1 MATSY
6 VFTLTFS
13 DPNNTDVIE
22 VLGTAVGSGKNSY
35 STSLDLVGPGYVN
48 YGQDIAQNFVKL
60 LEHFAG
66 PNPPTNAIKG
76 QLWFD
81 TSNPDRSVLRVNNG
95 AITSNRWPA
104 ASGIYQQTQDPAL
117 SYSQSVTTGDV
128 WVDTGNNQVKIWSD
142 TNEWITVGPSISTGE
157 NKSGSE
163 SAIIQSNTGT
173 DFPVVLNWSNGKVV
187 EIISYNDFTPRTV
200 IDGFTTLKAGTNLTS
215 KVAARYNGIAETA
228 SALYVSP
235 GVTIRA
241 SDVLKNRSTTPQI
254 HTGTFVVQSS
264 AGLQIKNPNN
274 TIEEFRFYSNGS
286 GVIDYLNT
294 GSTFKIGISGN
305 SFIKFTGETG
315 YIGINNLDP
324 QASLDVSGQA
334 KISNTLTIAE
344 TGDVALDIAGGVQID
359 GSINID
365 TDLSVAGVSSLVNLI
380 TVGEAGGS
388 GTIIV
393 PAENDSYELGS
404 PTNAFRHLYVS
415 KIGTTG
421 TTITIYGAVSRAI
434 ELETARDFTVS
445 GQMETASAV
454 SFNGLTDVDL
464 AITANDTLIT
474 DQSEASSTTATDTL
488 LVVNTATGATTGLQ
502 RISKA
507 NFLSDL
513 YSQVFQPGMMIP
525 CAVNSMSGFL
535 LCDGSSLATTSYP
548 DLFAII
554 GYTYGGSGGNFSLP
568 DMSGVTTTSD
578 LLPIYYLI
586 KT

>member
-66 PNPPTNAIKG
+66 PNPPSNAIKG

-104 ASGIYQQTQDPAL
+104 ASGIYQQTQDPSL

-128 WVDTGNNQVKIWSD
+128 WVDTGNNQVKIWAATD
-142 TNEWITVGPSISTGE
+142 EWITVGPSINTGE

-163 SAIIQSNTGT
+163 ASIIQSNTGSN
-173 DFPVVLNWSNGKVV
+173 FPVILNWSNGKVV
-187 EIISYNDFTPRTV
+187 EIISYSDFTPRTV
-200 IDGFTTLKAGTNLTS
+200 IDGFSTIKAGTNLTA
-215 KVAARYNGIAETA
+215 KVPARYNGIAETA
-228 SALYVSP
+228 AALYVSP

-241 SDVLKNRSTTPQI
+241 TDVLKNRSTTPQI

-274 TIEEFRFYSNGS
+274 TVEEFRFYSNGS
-286 GVIDYLNT
+286 GVLDYLNT
-294 GSTFKIGISGN
+294 GSTFKLGISSN

-324 QASLDVSGQA
+324 QASLDVLGQA
-334 KISNTLTIAE
+334 KISNTLTIVE
-344 TGDVALDIAGGVQID
+344 TADIALDVAGGIQVD
-359 GSINID
+359 GSLTVG
-365 TDLSVAGVSSLVNLI
+365 TDISVAGVSSFVDLI

-388 GTIIV
+388 GAILV

-445 GQMETASAV
+445 GQMDASAV

-464 AITANDTLIT
+464 AVTVNDTLIT
-474 DQSEASSTTATDTL
+474 DQSEASSTTSTDTL
-488 LVVNTATGATTGLQ
+488 LVINTATGATTGLQ
-502 RISKA
+502 RINKA
-507 NFLSDL
+507 NFLADL
-513 YSQVFQPGMMIP
+513 YAQVFQTGMIIP
-525 CAVNSMSGFL
+525 SAVNSISGFL
-535 LCDGSSLATTSYP
+535 LCDGSSIATTAQP
-548 DLFAII
+548 DLFAVI
-554 GYTYGGSGGNFSLP
+554 GYDYGGSGGNFSVP
-568 DMSGVTTTSD
+568 DMTGVTTTVD
-578 LLPIYYLI
+578 ALPIYYLI